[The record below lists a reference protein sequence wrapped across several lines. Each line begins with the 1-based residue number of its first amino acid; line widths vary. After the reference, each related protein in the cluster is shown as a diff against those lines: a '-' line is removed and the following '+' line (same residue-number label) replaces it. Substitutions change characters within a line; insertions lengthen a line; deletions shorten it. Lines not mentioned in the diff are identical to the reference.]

1 MLLLLTHSND
11 SQYLFSTLNF
21 NGFVFIF
28 VNKSKQPFEI
38 SRHLALMKN
47 TKLTKVQI
55 LTRNLNIRGDLGQT
69 FLALLAFTLREHQNH
84 SGTCGTYGCSHR
96 RGFRGS
102 ENLHLKPELR
112 MVFEF

>member
-1 MLLLLTHSND
+1 
-11 SQYLFSTLNF
+11 
-21 NGFVFIF
+21 
-28 VNKSKQPFEI
+28 
-38 SRHLALMKN
+38 MKN

-84 SGTCGTYGCSHR
+84 SGTCGTYGCPHR

-102 ENLHLKPELR
+102 KNLHLKPELR
-112 MVFEF
+112 MVFEFSFENYCTNPTPTPPCILDETEPRRG